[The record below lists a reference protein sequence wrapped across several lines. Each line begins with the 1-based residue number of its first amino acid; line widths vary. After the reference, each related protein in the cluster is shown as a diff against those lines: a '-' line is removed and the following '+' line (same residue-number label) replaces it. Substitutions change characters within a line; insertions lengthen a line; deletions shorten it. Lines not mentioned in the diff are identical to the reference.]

1 MSKRPE
7 TVRPSRRTFLK
18 GVVAAGGTAS
28 ALAAGTAAVA
38 EVEQAPA
45 AENTAQTRATGYRLT
60 PHIAKYYQK
69 ARF

>member
-1 MSKRPE
+1 MSKKPE

-28 ALAAGTAAVA
+28 VLAAGTAAEA

-45 AENTAQTRATGYRLT
+45 AEDTAKTRVTGYRLT
-60 PHIAKYYQK
+60 PHIAEYYEK

>member
-1 MSKRPE
+1 MSKK
-7 TVRPSRRTFLK
+7 TQTARPSRRRFLK

-28 ALAAGTAAVA
+28 VLAAATSAVA

-45 AENTAQTRATGYRLT
+45 SEKAATASTTGYRLT

>member
-28 ALAAGTAAVA
+28 VLAAGSAAVA
-38 EVEQAPA
+38 EVEQAPVA
-45 AENTAQTRATGYRLT
+45 DNTAKAQAKGYRLT
-60 PHIAKYYQK
+60 PHIAEYYKK